1 MMINKFF
8 KTLTIALVMS
18 ANFSWAQNFN
28 VQTQTFDL
36 EKLNLHK
43 DWRIYSGFK
52 DNNGNYVIKL
62 GKPSCNMS
70 SGAGSEIGGVK
81 YSYYGVQYDFEELS
95 FDPSMNY
102 LSKLSKTF
110 PNTVKTLEYE
120 PVLGK
125 RFFPLGHGHLLKRP
139 LSQDYIGRR
148 TVVPVIEMTG
158 FKIGLYQIT
167 GKPVTP
173 GANALGA
180 TNYYSCGE
188 NIWFDKVDAQKT
200 KENKGER
207 WFPVSYYPLPGGG
220 VVIYTTS
227 GVLPE
232 SDKAVFIAKLYGENL
247 NEQVKMEL
255 PFDFKCVVHILPI
268 EKNDGTRDF
277 AVIAQADDGK
287 YSLGKKVLE
296 ATHGEFLILDG
307 KTLEIKNRSIFNLE
321 FSRWWPENVV
331 SNNKGNIFIYGTCSD
346 GTKEY
351 PGKQGYMPINA
362 GQLSNPNALN
372 MPKDQPN
379 FQVLMADAS
388 GNVQYVK
395 GVNSKEV
402 SSLSKVIG
410 GTEKKA
416 KNDVVLNTYDFNK
429 EFYFT
434 DKYLILAGQ
443 QFIGQTS
450 TGADK
455 GNLFIALFDLASGK
469 LVHYFIKP
477 EDTYSTFD
485 IIFNKDR
492 SKLFWA
498 AYDLESLNELR
509 NEQGAMSA
517 KKIKAMIAGNLH
529 LASIDLNNGTTSNF
543 EWLGKDEWA
552 INYLAPVIVK
562 DDDANEI
569 VFQGRTLNKKA
580 KDSELVLIKVAK

>member
-1 MMINKFF
+1 MINKFF
-8 KTLTIALVMS
+8 KPLTIALAMS
-18 ANFSWAQNFN
+18 ANYLWAQNFN

-52 DNNGNYVIKL
+52 DNSGNFVIKL
-62 GKPSCNMS
+62 GKPSCSMS
-70 SGAGSEIGGVK
+70 SGAGGEIGAVK

-102 LSKLSKTF
+102 LSKVSKTF
-110 PNTVKTLEYE
+110 PNTIKTLEYE

-125 RFFPLGHGHLLKRP
+125 RFYPLGHGYLLKRP

-158 FKIGLYQIT
+158 FKIGLYQIA

-188 NIWFDKVDAQKT
+188 NIWFDKVDAQKA

-207 WFPVSYYPLPGGG
+207 WFPVSYYPLPGEG
-220 VVIYTTS
+220 VAIYTTS

-232 SDKAVFIAKLYGENL
+232 SEKAVFIAKLYGEDL
-247 NEQVKMEL
+247 NELSKVEL

-268 EKNDGTRDF
+268 EKNDGSRDF
-277 AVIAQADDGK
+277 AVISQADDGK
-287 YSLGKKVLE
+287 YSLGKKVLDG
-296 ATHGEFLILDG
+296 THGELLILDG
-307 KTLEIKNRSIFNLE
+307 KTLQIKNRSTFKLE
-321 FSRWWPENVV
+321 YSRWFPENVV
-331 SNNKGNIFIYGTCSD
+331 LNDKGNVFIYGTCSN

-351 PGKQGYMPINA
+351 PGKQGSLPING
-362 GQLSNPNALN
+362 GQLTNVNLFN

-388 GNVQYVK
+388 GNVKYVK
-395 GVNSKEV
+395 GVNFKDA
-402 SSLSKVIG
+402 SSISKVIG

-416 KNDVVLNTYDFNK
+416 NNDVILNTYDFNK

-443 QFIGQTS
+443 QFIGS
-450 TGADK
+450 NSKGADK
-455 GNLFIALFDLASGK
+455 GNLFIALFDLETGK

-477 EDTYSTFD
+477 EDTFATFD

-492 SKLFWA
+492 TKLYWA
-498 AYDLESLNELR
+498 TYDLESLNDLH

-517 KKIKAMIAGNLH
+517 KKIKTMIAGNLH
-529 LASIDLNNGTTSNF
+529 LASIDLNNLTTSNF
-543 EWLGKDEWA
+543 EWLGKEQWA
-552 INYLAPVIVK
+552 VNYSAPVVVK
-562 DDDANEI
+562 NDVADEI

-580 KDSELVLIKVAK
+580 KDSELVLIKVSK